1 MKQMAKQLRTVELK
15 RTIGFAAAVEDLGT
29 HTIFGSEYP
38 YTVCQV
44 RKVLKGVHKSERLL
58 KRIAEKRPDLFGLW
72 FVCDE
77 VKAWWKKNGGAK

>member
-1 MKQMAKQLRTVELK
+1 MGSKELAQVKKAMPDELK
-15 RTIGFAAAVEDLGT
+15 RTIGFAAAVED
-29 HTIFGSEYP
+29 
-38 YTVCQV
+38 
-44 RKVLKGVHKSERLL
+44 LL